1 MFNNTPN
8 LVLSLTGG
16 TVASHPLVPSGSTV
30 NFYSEGGKKEKNS
43 CCWGKKTSKVSF
55 K

>member
-30 NFYSEGGKKEKNS
+30 NFYSEGGKKRKEQLLL
-43 CCWGKKTSKVSF
+43 GKENIKSEF
-55 K
+55 